1 MDKIIS
7 RITLIIKNLQINKIS
22 ILIKEIKI
30 NNNNSKINNKNHSII
45 KIKIIIY
52 IKRLVWKKIKDKKI

>member
-52 IKRLVWKKIKDKKI
+52 IKRLV